1 MLSMKRFIYVIGLVI
16 AISILFLIYNFNQNT
31 NEFLKFEN
39 KERDEI
45 SLIRNTEFIQEERSK
60 VYVVGNQKE
69 DIFKAIYENVIT
81 VLQDLRLPYE
91 EKKYIQPEDLQ
102 LASIVIF
109 CEEEIGAY
117 VDLQQLEKYIN
128 AGGKMILA
136 GGIAEGY
143 TDAYLAPV
151 LGIVEKGT
159 KQVYEDMI
167 FTETFFPQQMKE
179 VSYKAFVPSLWMN
192 VDKRAKVYL
201 EDVHKKVPLLYKI
214 DYGQGNS
221 FIINGT
227 FLADYSLCGFL
238 TGALAALEEEFIYP
252 VMGVKTLFIDNLLMD
267 GYVEEAACIKAYGR
281 SVEAMLRDEVWP
293 TLEGIAL
300 RNNLRYTAS
309 ILTTSSGPT
318 GLSQM
323 NKNLLSRIGKS
334 ILQLDGELIYALTSE
349 ENETIHK
356 QQTIEKEVKD
366 MFPSYSIRGGAL
378 APGYCSE
385 DVSKVFGQEI
395 RAIRG
400 DLKVKMPTKY
410 FVEEENYFIYPAVT
424 SGLKFNEETSLQI
437 QSILATYGMISHV
450 LNLNELLAQNANT
463 MTWDQ
468 NKYELY
474 QLEEHILKPASYLQS
489 ETLSSVKQILKSYL
503 KVEYSY
509 KQEDNGLS
517 IQAHNFIPGQSFF
530 YRTEHS
536 IKEARG
542 LTYEKVNEAYY
553 LLRLTDKTAYITWE

>member
-31 NEFLKFEN
+31 NKFLKFKN
-39 KERDEI
+39 RERDEI

-81 VLQDLRLPYE
+81 VLKDLRLPYE

-309 ILTTSSGPT
+309 ILSASSGPT

-410 FVEEENYFIYPAVT
+410 FVEEENYFIYPAAT
-424 SGLKFNEETSLQI
+424 SGLKFNEETGLQI

>member
-117 VDLQQLEKYIN
+117 VDLQQLENYIN

-410 FVEEENYFIYPAVT
+410 FVEEENYFIYPAAT
-424 SGLKFNEETSLQI
+424 SGLNFNEETGLQI

>member
-31 NEFLKFEN
+31 NKFLKFKN
-39 KERDEI
+39 RERDEI

-81 VLQDLRLPYE
+81 VLKDLRLPYE

-293 TLEGIAL
+293 MLEGIAL

-309 ILTTSSGPT
+309 ILSTSSGPT

-410 FVEEENYFIYPAVT
+410 FVEEENYFIYPAAT
-424 SGLKFNEETSLQI
+424 SGLKFNEETGLQI

>member
-117 VDLQQLEKYIN
+117 VDLQQLENYIN

-309 ILTTSSGPT
+309 ILSTSSGPT

-410 FVEEENYFIYPAVT
+410 FVEEENYFIYPAAT
-424 SGLKFNEETSLQI
+424 SGLKFNEETGLQI

>member
-31 NEFLKFEN
+31 NKFLKFKN
-39 KERDEI
+39 RERDEI

-69 DIFKAIYENVIT
+69 YIFKAIYENVIT
-81 VLQDLRLPYE
+81 VLKDLRLPYE

-293 TLEGIAL
+293 MLEGIAL

-309 ILTTSSGPT
+309 ILSTSSGPT

-410 FVEEENYFIYPAVT
+410 FVEEENYFIYPAAT
-424 SGLKFNEETSLQI
+424 SGLKFNEETGLQI